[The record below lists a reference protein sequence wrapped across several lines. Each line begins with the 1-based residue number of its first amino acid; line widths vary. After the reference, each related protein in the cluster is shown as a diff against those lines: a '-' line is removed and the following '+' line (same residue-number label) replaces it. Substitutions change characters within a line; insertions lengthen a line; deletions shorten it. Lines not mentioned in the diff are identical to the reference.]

1 MLNYIILAA
10 VSLVI
15 SSIGFR
21 YYVHFF
27 SVGYGFGIS
36 GLSLAMF
43 ILYFTGLSPV
53 TIIISALLFVYGLR
67 LGGYLLYRE
76 IKMPS
81 YGKHVSGDIKD
92 GSKVSVFAK
101 ICIWLSCA
109 ILYLLMTSPLL
120 FRLEMGKALGF
131 GGCAIAGLVLMV
143 LGILM
148 EVTADKQKSDAKKKN
163 PGTFVKTGLYR
174 FVRCPN
180 YLGEL
185 LLWTGVFV
193 SGIPAYHGWQWI
205 AAISGLVL
213 IYYVMFSGARRLELR
228 QIKTYGSDS
237 EFQKYS
243 KSVPIIVPFIPLYS
257 VVKFKFLVA

>member
-1 MLNYIILAA
+1 MVYYIILAA
-10 VSLVI
+10 VSLLI

-36 GLSLAMF
+36 GLSLTMF
-43 ILYFTGLSPV
+43 ILFFAGLTPV
-53 TIIISALLFVYGLR
+53 TIAMCALLFVYGLR
-67 LGGYLLYRE
+67 LGGFLLYRE
-76 IKMPS
+76 LKTPS
-81 YGKHVSGDIKD
+81 YGKHISGDVKK
-92 GSKVSVFAK
+92 GSEVSMIAK
-101 ICIWLSCA
+101 ISIWLSCA

-120 FRLEMGKALGF
+120 FRLEKSAALGF
-131 GGCAIAGLVLMV
+131 DGCAIAGLILMV
-143 LGILM
+143 LGIFM
-148 EVTADKQKSDAKKKN
+148 EVLADKQKSDAKKKN
-163 PGTFVKTGLYR
+163 PGTFVKTGLFR

-193 SGIPAYHGWQWI
+193 AGIPAFHGWQWI
-205 AAISGLVL
+205 PAISGLVL

-228 QIKTYGSDS
+228 QIKTYGQDP

-243 KSVPIIVPFIPLYS
+243 TSVPIIIPFIPLYS

>member
-76 IKMPS
+76 IKM
-81 YGKHVSGDIKD
+81 
-92 GSKVSVFAK
+92 
-101 ICIWLSCA
+101 
-109 ILYLLMTSPLL
+109 
-120 FRLEMGKALGF
+120 
-131 GGCAIAGLVLMV
+131 
-143 LGILM
+143 
-148 EVTADKQKSDAKKKN
+148 
-163 PGTFVKTGLYR
+163 
-174 FVRCPN
+174 
-180 YLGEL
+180 
-185 LLWTGVFV
+185 
-193 SGIPAYHGWQWI
+193 
-205 AAISGLVL
+205 
-213 IYYVMFSGARRLELR
+213 
-228 QIKTYGSDS
+228 
-237 EFQKYS
+237 
-243 KSVPIIVPFIPLYS
+243 
-257 VVKFKFLVA
+257 